1 MVIYN
6 FSNVED
12 DCESVV
18 WDVIHRRQFTL
29 TNSLYYYY
37 YFFFQYGICGRQFET
52 LKGWHISR
60 TRKEDGRYSSLD
72 EAAAACPS
80 SPSSSSG
87 KDIGVTDLEKKRK
100 K

>member
-1 MVIYN
+1 MSSGN
-6 FSNVED
+6 
-12 DCESVV
+12 
-18 WDVIHRRQFTL
+18 RL
-29 TNSLYYYY
+29 
-37 YFFFQYGICGRQFET
+37 YGICGRQFET

-87 KDIGVTDLEKKRK
+87 KDIGVTGGEWQVIRGWLNAFYRKTVGQNKRTKDLMEVRWYY
-100 K
+100 